1 MKYVLFIIFNFF
13 LIHDSTSIR
22 LELNYDK
29 EAQELQIHVDGK
41 EKIEHVLIY
50 AGEKLLVEFDSE
62 QVPPWDSTIRLRIS
76 CPTRCKFYYV
86 IQTKDGTRYSMKSRK
101 IDLNKNGGFYEIEL
115 PKKN

>member
-1 MKYVLFIIFNFF
+1 MKHVLFIVFNFF
-13 LIHDSTSIR
+13 LIHESTNIR

-29 EAQELQIHVDGK
+29 QAQELQIHVDGK

-86 IQTKDGTRYSMKSRK
+86 ITAKDGSVYRIQSNRSNLERDGAYV
-101 IDLNKNGGFYEIEL
+101 EIE
-115 PKKN
+115 